1 MERDCRKR
9 VFVFCLMVLLAFA
22 GSLTGKQTA
31 EAASLNKTKATLIQG
46 ETLQLKVSGTT
57 KKISWSS
64 SKKSVAS
71 VSSTGKIT
79 ARGKG
84 AAVITA
90 KAGSQRF
97 TCKVT
102 VEVPVISKKTASVFV
117 GKTLQLK
124 LTGTTQ
130 KVKWSSSDT
139 TVARVSSSGKVSGK
153 KAGKATITAKVGTKK
168 YTCKVTVKKNK
179 LSDRP
184 VTALKLNTNK
194 VSMNKGGE
202 TELKVSVSPSNAT
215 NKEIAWSSSDTSI
228 ATVSSAGIVKGIR
241 KGTATIT
248 AAAKDGSQKKAT
260 CKVSVTE
267 EVVDNVVGEVHTL
280 LPGSARTGGPCV
292 GVLFT
297 NNTSQDIRIDWTASC
312 INMEQIY
319 IKKDIVNNWEAF
331 FIYAEGYENLSY
343 SEWCDM
349 QENNNSVTLKAG
361 ESRNM
366 LFKAKYSSHIYYDF
380 TPYSYILFE
389 VYDAK
394 QTYVYKLDMADSWNK
409 YIEYTGYHSTYDYR
423 DDREQNLI
431 PDKSDIPISDV
442 NLKKIKIKEKC
453 IFCHGTGKCGSCNGT
468 GKLSHVTNLPNTCHA
483 CNSGKCGYC
492 GGKGYTYEYDYVL
505 S

>member
-1 MERDCRKR
+1 MA
-9 VFVFCLMVLLAFA
+9 LLAFA
-22 GSLTGKQTA
+22 GSLAGKQTA
-31 EAASLNKTKATLIQG
+31 EAASINRTKATLIKG
-46 ETLQLKVSGTT
+46 ETLQLKVSGT
-57 KKISWSS
+57 KKKVSWSS

-71 VSSTGKIT
+71 VSSAGKIT

-84 AAVITA
+84 TASITA
-90 KAGSQRF
+90 RAGNQRF

-102 VEVPVISKKTASVFV
+102 VETPAISKKTASVFA

-153 KAGKATITAKVGTKK
+153 KAGKATITAKAGTKK

-179 LSDRP
+179 SSDRP
-184 VTALKLNTNK
+184 VTALKLNTNQ

-202 TELKVSVSPSNAT
+202 TELKATVSPSNAT
-215 NKEIAWSSSDTSI
+215 NREIAWSSSDTSI
-228 ATVSSAGIVKGIR
+228 ATVSSAGIVKAVK
-241 KGTATIT
+241 KGTAIIT
-248 AAAKDGSQKKAT
+248 AAAKDGSQKKAA
-260 CKVSVTE
+260 CKVTVTE
-267 EVVDNVVGEVHTL
+267 EFTDNVVGEVHTL
-280 LPGSARTGGPCV
+280 LPGSASTGGPCV

-297 NNTSQDIRIDWTASC
+297 NNTSKDIRINWTAYC

-319 IKKDIVNNWEAF
+319 IMKDIVNNWEAYH
-331 FIYAEGYENLSY
+331 IYAEGYEKLSY
-343 SEWCDM
+343 SEWCDAR
-349 QENNNSVTLKAG
+349 QNNDSITLKAG

-366 LFKAKYSSHIYYDF
+366 IFKPKYSRHIYYDF

-389 VYDAK
+389 IYDAN
-394 QTYVYKLDMADSWNK
+394 QTYVYKLDMTDSWNK

-423 DDREQNLI
+423 DDRKQNHVS
-431 PDKSDIPISDV
+431 DNSDIPVTDV
-442 NLKKIKIKEKC
+442 NLHKIKIKEKC

-492 GGKGYTYEYDYVL
+492 SGKGYTYEYDYVL